1 MSKQKKYKI
10 ILGILIFVLGTIA
23 SIYFT
28 VYLDALF
35 SHKDI
40 NIYIFK
46 IERIKNF
53 FKNDIRT
60 LKLFFLLELLVILI
74 SIFFLLK
81 NDRFYESSMIEV
93 TPQIKIPAPAGQ
105 KQFGSARFMS
115 EDEKD
120 IFGVIYIKR
129 DKIIK
134 NLINH
139 GYDDISHLKRGDR
152 NF

>member
-60 LKLFFLLELLVILI
+60 LKLFFLLGQHTNLKVIKELL
-74 SIFFLLK
+74 
-81 NDRFYESSMIEV
+81 
-93 TPQIKIPAPAGQ
+93 A
-105 KQFGSARFMS
+105 
-115 EDEKD
+115 
-120 IFGVIYIKR
+120 
-129 DKIIK
+129 K
-134 NLINH
+134 NLRGEITIN
-139 GYDDISHLKRGDR
+139 
-152 NF
+152 

>member
-1 MSKQKKYKI
+1 M
-10 ILGILIFVLGTIA
+10 
-23 SIYFT
+23 
-28 VYLDALF
+28 
-35 SHKDI
+35 
-40 NIYIFK
+40 
-46 IERIKNF
+46 
-53 FKNDIRT
+53 
-60 LKLFFLLELLVILI
+60 ILI